1 MPGETA
7 GVPMWY
13 GMYLFL
19 PERHA
24 TGYQCGLLVLEKLLF
39 HADKKAMDIR
49 IRTNQTIYIIDL
61 QGEMALADSI
71 LLKELVMKMIE
82 KKVEKFIINMKNIS
96 TFDSSGIGA
105 LIYISSTLRKMN
117 LDLTIANVQ
126 GPVKDVIELT
136 KLSNYFII
144 CEDVKTAI
152 ETLS

>member
-1 MPGETA
+1 
-7 GVPMWY
+7 
-13 GMYLFL
+13 
-19 PERHA
+19 
-24 TGYQCGLLVLEKLLF
+24 
-39 HADKKAMDIR
+39 
-49 IRTNQTIYIIDL
+49 
-61 QGEMALADSI
+61 MALADSI

-82 KKVEKFIINMKNIS
+82 KKVEKFIINMKNVS

-117 LDLTIANVQ
+117 LDLAIANIQ

>member
-1 MPGETA
+1 
-7 GVPMWY
+7 
-13 GMYLFL
+13 
-19 PERHA
+19 
-24 TGYQCGLLVLEKLLF
+24 
-39 HADKKAMDIR
+39 MDIR